1 MPKQR
6 HPLALHQVFAVPLPA
21 LATLDTLS
29 TLAGHYPLVT
39 APQVDTGEHQEIYFD
54 TADYRLLRTGFA
66 VCVTQAG
73 EQTFLTVAH
82 WAVGLTGKL
91 DKQMRRRATVT
102 EPVASR
108 DIVTTLKAWPKA
120 LRKAVAPI
128 LAGHSKLQPILVVQ
142 RQRTTRLL
150 AAVTAQVTLQLDKLT
165 VWRPTAAEWPSARLE
180 PTDALVQLGQ
190 LTVAFMAE
198 AAPTAAPSDQP
209 LADQELITTWLVNQ
223 PGFVPVATPQQP
235 LLEQALLTAS
245 CHLPDLPAAT
255 GLQPHMLVADG
266 CRLIWREQ
274 LMVMLLQEAGVR
286 YSQDREYVHE
296 MRVAIRR
303 ARAAAKLYG
312 HFLPRKLVRPYLAML
327 RKTGRLLGHI
337 RNLDVALTKARRLR
351 TQDGKA
357 GQAPKKLLKAWRQ
370 QRQSA
375 QQKLIHWLDSS
386 DYSNFLIEF
395 QHFCATPEAQS
406 KHHALPSA
414 TPVPQQIR
422 HVIPTQIWE
431 GYATVRC
438 YEALFEAATAVD
450 EATLHELRI
459 ACKYLRYNLEF
470 ARHLLGPAC
479 EPLITHLKA
488 LQELLGD
495 LNDAVVAQLLVDEA
509 DQGDDAAAYQQAQA
523 ALVTALSQRV
533 PLALAELVDQPSRSQ
548 LAQALAQL

>member
-1 MPKQR
+1 MRKQR
-6 HPLALHQVFAVPLPA
+6 RPLALPQLFAVPVPA
-21 LATLDTLS
+21 LATLATQS
-29 TLAGHYPLVT
+29 TLAGDYPLVT
-39 APQVDTGEHQEIYFD
+39 AAQGDTGEHQEIYFD

-73 EQTFLTVAH
+73 EQTFLTVAN

-91 DKQMRRRATVT
+91 DKRVHQWTTVSA
-102 EPVASR
+102 PIASP

-120 LRKAVAPI
+120 VRKAVAPV
-128 LAGHSKLQPILVVQ
+128 LSGHPKLQPLLVVQ

-150 AAVTAQVTLQLDKLT
+150 AAVTVQTTLYLDKLT
-165 VWRPTAAEWPSARLE
+165 VWRPTAEAWPCARLD
-180 PTDALVQLGQ
+180 PTAALAQLGQ
-190 LTVAFMAE
+190 LTVEFMAE
-198 AAPTAAPSDQP
+198 ESATAAPSAQP
-209 LADQELITTWLVNQ
+209 VADQALMTTWLVNQ
-223 PGFVPVATPQQP
+223 PGFVPVATSQQH

-245 CHLPDLPAAT
+245 RHLPDRPAAT

-266 CRLIWREQ
+266 CRSIWREQ
-274 LMVMLLQEAGVR
+274 LMLMLLHEAGVR
-286 YSQDREYVHE
+286 YSQEREYVHE

-312 HFLPRKLVRPYLAML
+312 HFLPRKFIRPYLLLL

-337 RNLDVALTKARRLR
+337 RNLDVVLSKARRLR

-357 GQAPKKLLKAWRQ
+357 GQAPKKLLKVWRQ

-395 QHFCATPEAQS
+395 QHFCALPEVHS
-406 KHHALPSA
+406 KHHALPLA
-414 TPVPQQIR
+414 TPLPQQIR
-422 HVIPTQIWE
+422 HVIPTQIWK

-438 YEALFEAATAVD
+438 YEALFEAATPVD
-450 EATLHELRI
+450 VATLHELRI

-470 ARHLLGPAC
+470 ARPLLGPEC
-479 EPLITHLKA
+479 EALIIHLKA

-509 DQGDDAAAYQQAQA
+509 DQGADAVAYQHAQA
-523 ALVTALSQRV
+523 ALVTALSQQV
-533 PLALAELVDQPSRSQ
+533 PMALAALVDQPSRRQ